1 MAEAMIPVRPGAK
14 AELTSP
20 PADTRSPARPT
31 LESAGITAAGA
42 RSLAAREY
50 GAIVL
55 GGDCGSLSIAR
66 SLGRRGIP
74 VCFITDNS
82 NPIAKFSRYTDR
94 SLSWAGSQQS
104 DAVSDLVELADRH
117 GMRGWVLFPAADPE
131 VQLVAQ
137 NHAELSKVF
146 RLVTPPWDVAQCAL
160 DKTLTYQRATTL
172 GIDHPKTYQPRDR
185 REVENL
191 DCRFPLV
198 LKPAV
203 KEGRNVFTL
212 AKAWRVDDRAALLS
226 RYDEAVAAVGHD
238 HIVIQE
244 LIPGGGSAQFS
255 YAAVWDR
262 GSPIASMVA
271 RRTRQYP
278 TDFGRTSTFVE
289 TIHNAQVEEAATKF
303 LNSLHYSG
311 IAEIEFK
318 FDARDGQYK
327 ILDVNA
333 RTWTWNS
340 LGALAGVD
348 FPYILWQVA
357 MGEKVDRIRA
367 DSSAR
372 WMYLSRDILAAIA
385 GMLAGTL
392 KPIDYL
398 RSFRRPIAFATFG
411 KDDPLPA
418 FVDLPL
424 TAWRA
429 LTRHLPSKRANSSSQ

>member
-1 MAEAMIPVRPGAK
+1 MAETMIPVRPGAK
-14 AELTSP
+14 AELISP
-20 PADTRSPARPT
+20 PANALSPSRPT
-31 LESAGITAAGA
+31 LESAGIAATGA
-42 RSLAAREY
+42 RSTAARGY
-50 GAIVL
+50 GTIILA
-55 GGDCGSLSIAR
+55 GDCGSLGIAR

-82 NPIAKFSRYTDR
+82 NPIAKFSRYTSR
-94 SLSWAGSQQS
+94 SLSWAGSQQRG
-104 DAVSDLVELADRH
+104 AASDLIKLADRH

-146 RLVTPPWDVAQCAL
+146 RLVTPPWDVAQWAL
-160 DKTLTYQRATTL
+160 DKTLTYQRAATL

-348 FPYILWQVA
+348 FPYILWRVA

-367 DSSAR
+367 DSDAR
-372 WMYLSRDILAAIA
+372 WVYLSRDILAAIA
-385 GMLAGTL
+385 GILAGTL
-392 KPIDYL
+392 TLNDYL
-398 RSFRRPIAFATFG
+398 RSYRRPIAFATFG

-418 FVDLPL
+418 LFDLPL

-429 LTRHLPSKRANSSSQ
+429 LTRRLPSRRASSRS

>member
-20 PADTRSPARPT
+20 PTDALSPPRPT
-31 LESAGITAAGA
+31 LESAGISAAGA
-42 RSLAAREY
+42 HSTAAHGY

-55 GGDCGSLSIAR
+55 GGDCGSLGIAR

-82 NPIAKFSRYTDR
+82 NPIAKFSRYTSR
-94 SLSWAGSQQS
+94 SLSWAGSQHK
-104 DAVSDLVELADRH
+104 DAVLDLIELADRY
-117 GMRGWVLFPAADPE
+117 GMREWVLFPAADAE

-137 NHAELSKVF
+137 NHAELSRVF
-146 RLVTPPWDVAQCAL
+146 RLLTPPWDVAQWAL
-160 DKTLTYQRATTL
+160 DKTLTYQRAATL
-172 GIDHPKTYQPRDR
+172 GINHPKTYQPRDR

-191 DCRFPLV
+191 DCRFPLI

-203 KEGRNVFTL
+203 KESKNVFTL
-212 AKAWRVDDRAALLS
+212 AKAWRVDDRAALLN

-289 TIHNAQVEEAATKF
+289 TTHNEQVEEAATKF
-303 LNSLHYSG
+303 LSSLNYSG

-318 FDARDGQYK
+318 YDARDGRYK

-340 LGALAGVD
+340 LGARAGVD
-348 FPYILWQVA
+348 FPYVLWRIA
-357 MGEKVDRIRA
+357 MGEKVHRIRA
-367 DSSAR
+367 DTDAR
-372 WMYLSRDILAAIA
+372 WMYLSRDILAAIS

-392 KPIDYL
+392 TPIDYL
-398 RSFRRPIAFATFG
+398 RSYRRPIAFATFG

-418 FVDLPL
+418 LVDLPL

-429 LTRHLPSKRANSSSQ
+429 LTRRLSLKRASSNP

>member
-1 MAEAMIPVRPGAK
+1 MNFIRHGAK
-14 AELTSP
+14 ADLASQLRDALP
-20 PADTRSPARPT
+20 LPGPHR
-31 LESAGITAAGA
+31 ESAGASSTGMHSAETSG
-42 RSLAAREY
+42 Y

-55 GGDCGSLSIAR
+55 GGDCGSLGIVR

-74 VCFITDNS
+74 ICFVTDNS
-82 NPIAKFSRYTDR
+82 NPIAKFSRYTNR
-94 SLSWAGSQQS
+94 SLSWPGSQHEN
-104 DAVSDLVELADRH
+104 AVAELLELADRH
-117 GMRGWVLFPAADPE
+117 GMKGWVLFPAADAE

-146 RLVTPPWDVAQCAL
+146 RLVTPPWDVAQWAL
-160 DKTLTYQRATTL
+160 DKTLTYQRAAAL

-203 KEGRNVFTL
+203 KESKNIFTL
-212 AKAWRVDDRAALLS
+212 AKAWRVDDRAALLR
-226 RYDEAVAAVGHD
+226 RYDEAAAAVGHD

-255 YAAVWDR
+255 YAGVWNR
-262 GSPIASMVA
+262 GAPVASMVA

-289 TIHNAQVEEAATKF
+289 TIQNEEVEAAASKF
-303 LNSLHYSG
+303 LASLGYTG

-318 FDARDGQYK
+318 FDARDRRYK

-348 FPYILWQVA
+348 FPCVLWLLA
-357 MGEKVDRIRA
+357 MGEKVGRIRA
-367 DSSAR
+367 DTDAR
-372 WMYLSRDILAAIA
+372 WMYLSRDILAAIS

-392 KPIDYL
+392 SPAGYL
-398 RSFRRPIAFATFG
+398 RSFRRPIAFATFA
-411 KDDPLPA
+411 KDDFLPA
-418 FVDLPL
+418 LVDLPL
-424 TAWRA
+424 TAWRT
-429 LTRHLPSKRANSSSQ
+429 LTRRLSSTR

>member
-20 PADTRSPARPT
+20 PTDPLSSPRPN
-31 LESAGITAAGA
+31 LESAGISAAGT
-42 RSLAAREY
+42 RSAAAGGY
-50 GAIVL
+50 GAIIL
-55 GGDCGSLSIAR
+55 GGDCGSLGIAR
-66 SLGRRGIP
+66 SLGRHGIP
-74 VCFITDNS
+74 VCFVTDNS
-82 NPIAKFSRYTDR
+82 NPIAKFSRYTSR
-94 SLSWAGSQQS
+94 SLSWAGSQQR
-104 DAVSDLVELADRH
+104 DAVSDLIELADRH
-117 GMRGWVLFPAADPE
+117 GMRDWVLFPAADPE

-146 RLVTPPWDVAQCAL
+146 RLVTPPWDVAQWAL
-160 DKTLTYQRATTL
+160 DKTLTYQRAATL

-185 REVENL
+185 QEVENL
-191 DCRFPLV
+191 DCRFPLI

-203 KEGRNVFTL
+203 KENINTFTL
-212 AKAWRVDDRAALLS
+212 AKAWRADDRAALLS

-244 LIPGGGSAQFS
+244 LIPGGGSTQFS
-255 YAAVWDR
+255 YAGIWDR

-278 TDFGRTSTFVE
+278 TDFGTGTFVE
-289 TIHNAQVEEAATKF
+289 TIHNAQVEESATKF
-303 LNSLHYSG
+303 LSSLNYSG

-318 FDARDGQYK
+318 FDARDGRYK

-333 RTWTWNS
+333 RIWTWNS

-348 FPYILWQVA
+348 FPYILWQIA
-357 MGEKVDRIRA
+357 MGEKVDCIRVES
-367 DSSAR
+367 DAR
-372 WMYLSRDILAAIA
+372 WMYLSKDILAAIS

-398 RSFRRPIAFATFG
+398 RSYRRPIAFATFS
-411 KDDPLPA
+411 KDDPLPVL
-418 FVDLPL
+418 VDLPL

-429 LTRHLPSKRANSSSQ
+429 LTRRLPSKRASSRS

>member
-1 MAEAMIPVRPGAK
+1 MAEAMIPVIPGAK

-20 PADTRSPARPT
+20 PTDALSPPRPT
-31 LESAGITAAGA
+31 LESAVISAAGA
-42 RSLAAREY
+42 RSTAAQGY
-50 GAIVL
+50 GAVIL
-55 GGDCGSLSIAR
+55 GGDCGSLGIAR
-66 SLGRRGIP
+66 SLGRRGIS

-82 NPIAKFSRYTDR
+82 NPIAKFSRYTSR
-94 SLSWAGSQQS
+94 SLSWAGSQQR

-146 RLVTPPWDVAQCAL
+146 RLVTPPWDVAQWAL
-160 DKTLTYQRATTL
+160 DKTLTYQRATAL

-191 DCRFPLV
+191 DCRFPLI

-203 KEGRNVFTL
+203 KKCRNVFTL

-226 RYDEAVAAVGHD
+226 RYDEAVAVGHA
-238 HIVIQE
+238 HMVIQE
-244 LIPGGGSAQFS
+244 LIPGGGSTQFS
-255 YAAVWDR
+255 YAGVWDR
-262 GSPIASMVA
+262 GSPVASMVA

-278 TDFGRTSTFVE
+278 TDFGTGTFVE
-289 TIHNAQVEEAATKF
+289 IVHNEQVEESATKF
-303 LNSLHYSG
+303 LSSLNYSG
-311 IAEIEFK
+311 VAEIEFK

-340 LGALAGVD
+340 LGILAGVD
-348 FPYILWQVA
+348 FPYVIWQVA
-357 MGEKVDRIRA
+357 MGEKVQRVRA
-367 DSSAR
+367 DSDAR

-392 KPIDYL
+392 TLTDYL
-398 RSFRRPIAFATFG
+398 RSFRRPIVFATFD
-411 KDDPLPA
+411 KDDLLPA
-418 FVDLPL
+418 LVDLPL
-424 TAWRA
+424 TAKRTLARQLSSIRA
-429 LTRHLPSKRANSSSQ
+429 MLSNP

>member
-1 MAEAMIPVRPGAK
+1 MAETMIPVRPGAK
-14 AELTSP
+14 GELISP
-20 PADTRSPARPT
+20 PANALSPSRPT
-31 LESAGITAAGA
+31 LESAGICETGA
-42 RSLAAREY
+42 RSTAARGY
-50 GAIVL
+50 GAIIL
-55 GGDCGSLSIAR
+55 GGDCGSLGIAR
-66 SLGRRGIP
+66 SLGRREIP

-82 NPIAKFSRYTDR
+82 NPIAKFSRYTSQ
-94 SLSWAGSQQS
+94 SLAWAGSQQR
-104 DAVSDLVELADRH
+104 DAASDLIELADRH

-146 RLVTPPWDVAQCAL
+146 RLVTPPWDVAQWAL
-160 DKTLTYQRATTL
+160 DKTLTYQRAATL

-244 LIPGGGSAQFS
+244 LIAGGGSAQFS

-303 LNSLHYSG
+303 LNSLHYNG

-318 FDARDGQYK
+318 FDARDGRYK

-348 FPYILWQVA
+348 FPYILWRVA
-357 MGEKVDRIRA
+357 MGEEVDRIRA
-367 DSSAR
+367 DSDAR
-372 WMYLSRDILAAIA
+372 WVYLSRDILAAIA

-392 KPIDYL
+392 TLNDYL
-398 RSFRRPIAFATFG
+398 RSYRRPIAFATFG
-411 KDDPLPA
+411 KDDPLPTL
-418 FVDLPL
+418 VDLPL

-429 LTRHLPSKRANSSSQ
+429 LTRRLPSKRVSSPS